1 MPSVKLDD
9 IRPAMVLACDLNA
22 PNGRLLLPAG
32 AELNESHLAMLR
44 RVGVVEVEVKVS
56 VSQEEMELAAK
67 YVRKFFMFVDHDDP
81 VMNML
86 FELATLRT
94 SGATASGWEL
104 PEGDPQIAE
113 DTEHFSDL
121 FLRDQ
126 GTPQDM
132 VDHEQE
138 IASFPDVYFRLKEIV
153 AKDDVSAKDVA
164 AVVNTDAGLS
174 SRLLKLVNSPFYGF
188 SASIDSVER
197 AVALVGEKE
206 LSTLA
211 IGISTISYF
220 KDIPPELVDMKIFW
234 KHSLACAVLCAILAA
249 KVGNMATEQ
258 LFTAGLLHD
267 VGRLVMFKKL
277 PYSSVQ
283 SLIFARENF
292 LPLVEAEKQ
301 VFGYDHTEV
310 ASLLMAAWQFP
321 ESLRTLV
328 TYHHDPV
335 AAGKWERAAAV
346 VQLADCMTNALEI
359 SEGGRFVVPA
369 LAAGALGRLGLYPND
384 LAEAATEFD
393 RQFADMA
400 GAFL

>member
-1 MPSVKLDD
+1 MQSMKLDD
-9 IRPAMVLACDLNA
+9 IRPSMVLACDLNA
-22 PNGRLLLPAG
+22 PNGRLLLSAG
-32 AELNESHLAMLR
+32 TELTESHLAMLR
-44 RVGVVEVEVKVS
+44 RVGIVRLKVRAS
-56 VSQEEMELAAK
+56 VSQEDLELVAK
-67 YVRKFFMFVDHDDP
+67 YVRNFFMFVNHDDP
-81 VMNML
+81 VMNKL

-94 SGATASGWEL
+94 SDAMALGWKL
-104 PEGDPQIAE
+104 PEDDPRPAK

-132 VDHEQE
+132 VNHEQE
-138 IASFPDVYFRLKEIV
+138 IVSFPDVYFRLKEIV
-153 AKDDVSAKDVA
+153 GKDDVSAKDVA

-174 SRLLKLVNSPFYGF
+174 ARLLKLVNSPFYGF
-188 SASIDSVER
+188 SAGIDSVGR

-211 IGISTISYF
+211 IGISAISYF
-220 KDIPPELVDMKIFW
+220 KDIPPELVDMKVFW
-234 KHSLACAVLCAILAA
+234 KHSLSCAVLCAIFAA
-249 KVGNMATEQ
+249 KIGNMATEQ

-267 VGRLVMFKKL
+267 VGRLIMFKKL
-277 PYSSVQ
+277 PYASVQ
-283 SLIFARENF
+283 SLIFAKENS

-310 ASLLMAAWQFP
+310 ASLLMSTWKFP
-321 ESLRTLV
+321 KALRTLV
-328 TYHHDPV
+328 THHHNPPS
-335 AAGKWERAAAV
+335 AGKWERAAAV

-359 SEGGRFVVPA
+359 SEGGRFVVPP
-369 LAAGALGRLGLYPND
+369 LATGALDCLGLCPQD
-384 LAEAATEFD
+384 LTEAVIEFD